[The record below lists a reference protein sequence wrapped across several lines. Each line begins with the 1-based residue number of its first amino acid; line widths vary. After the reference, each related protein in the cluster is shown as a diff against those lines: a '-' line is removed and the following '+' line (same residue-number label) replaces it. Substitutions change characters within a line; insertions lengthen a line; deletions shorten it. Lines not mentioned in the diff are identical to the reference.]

1 MANDIKTLTKN
12 ALERDKIFFDEYI
25 KGIRDIKFH
34 AESFGGSIDD
44 LLVAQIDVC
53 IGELRTLKNTLTG
66 AK

>member
-1 MANDIKTLTKN
+1 MANDMKTLTKN

-25 KGIRDIKFH
+25 KSIRDIKFH
-34 AESFGGSIDD
+34 AESFGSSVDD

-53 IGELRTLKNTLTG
+53 LGELRALKNTLTG